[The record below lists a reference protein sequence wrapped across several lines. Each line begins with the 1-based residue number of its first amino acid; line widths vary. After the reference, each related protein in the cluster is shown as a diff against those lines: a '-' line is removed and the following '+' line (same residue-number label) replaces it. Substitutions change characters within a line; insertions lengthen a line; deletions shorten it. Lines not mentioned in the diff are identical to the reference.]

1 LYPKTAKQIPQKK
14 KKKKHEK
21 GKKKKKKKKNKKEKK
36 KKKNSFIGIIFKI
49 MANNLSSGV
58 QSFELEHDPHIL
70 VNVSDQETL
79 YSSSYENHIAYPCH
93 VDDATQIFACK
104 TEARE
109 VHAPPKWKHFR
120 GVRRR
125 PWGKFAAE
133 IWDPKRKHG
142 RVWLGT
148 YETEEEAGLAYDRA
162 AFKMRGSKAKL
173 NFPHLIGSHAPPEKV
188 GVAGVARKLPETCL
202 PPLST
207 AEDGSQ
213 PQGSKKR
220 RNLADLLNRLAKN
233 RNQVSM
239 YVWNKEK

>member
-1 LYPKTAKQIPQKK
+1 
-14 KKKKHEK
+14 
-21 GKKKKKKKKNKKEKK
+21 
-36 KKKNSFIGIIFKI
+36 
-49 MANNLSSGV
+49 MANDLSSGV

-70 VNVSDQETL
+70 VNVSDQETF
-79 YSSSYENHIAYPCH
+79 YSSSYQNPIANACH
-93 VDDATQIFACK
+93 VNDATQLFACK
-104 TEARE
+104 MEAPVAPRE
-109 VHAPPKWKHFR
+109 EHAPPKWKHFR

-173 NFPHLIGSHAPPEKV
+173 NFPHLIGSHAPPERV
-188 GVAGVARKLPETCL
+188 GVAGVARKPNLPEARL
-202 PPLST
+202 PPLSA

-213 PQGSKKR
+213 PQGLKKR

-233 RNQVSM
+233 RSQVCM
-239 YVWNKEK
+239 YV

>member
-1 LYPKTAKQIPQKK
+1 
-14 KKKKHEK
+14 
-21 GKKKKKKKKNKKEKK
+21 
-36 KKKNSFIGIIFKI
+36 
-49 MANNLSSGV
+49 MANDSCSGV
-58 QSFELEHDPHIL
+58 ESYELEHDPHIL
-70 VNVSDQETL
+70 VNVSDEETF
-79 YSSSYENHIAYPCH
+79 YSSSYENPIANPSH
-93 VDDATQIFACK
+93 VNDATQSFACMV
-104 TEARE
+104 EAPVAARE

-173 NFPHLIGSHAPPEKV
+173 NFPHLIGSHARPERVRAAAVAPKPNPPE
-188 GVAGVARKLPETCL
+188 ASL
-202 PPLST
+202 PPLSA
-207 AEDGSQ
+207 AEDGSE

-233 RNQVSM
+233 RRQS
-239 YVWNKEK
+239 

>member
-1 LYPKTAKQIPQKK
+1 
-14 KKKKHEK
+14 
-21 GKKKKKKKKNKKEKK
+21 
-36 KKKNSFIGIIFKI
+36 